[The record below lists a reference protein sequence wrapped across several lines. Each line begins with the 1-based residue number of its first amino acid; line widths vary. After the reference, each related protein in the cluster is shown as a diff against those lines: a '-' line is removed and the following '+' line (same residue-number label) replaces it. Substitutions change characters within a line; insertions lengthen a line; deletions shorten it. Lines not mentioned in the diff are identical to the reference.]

1 MKNKCRALQKI
12 PHCAANGGRAQAPIP
27 LLKSLLQFN
36 LANLSVTGLKL
47 AVARSHLSVAGFNL
61 PDGKSHLPVAR
72 LGLQI
77 AGRPLPDAGR
87 HLSVGLFHLPV
98 DLSLRAVDF

>member
-61 PDGKSHLPVAR
+61 PDGKSPDWVCK
-72 LGLQI
+72 
-77 AGRPLPDAGR
+77 LPD
-87 HLSVGLFHLPV
+87 
-98 DLSLRAVDF
+98 DLCRTPDAICRLVYSIFQLIYRFVLLTFDH